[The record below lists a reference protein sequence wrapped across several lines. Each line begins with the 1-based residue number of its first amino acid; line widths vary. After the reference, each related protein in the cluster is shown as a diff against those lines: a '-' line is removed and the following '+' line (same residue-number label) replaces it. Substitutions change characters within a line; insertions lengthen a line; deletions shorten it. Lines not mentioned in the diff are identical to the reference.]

1 MLCTSLRASVHS
13 LSGVQ
18 PKADAIS
25 NRLNTS
31 SAVSAYVF
39 SRVAARLT
47 PPATIRVYRTD
58 SDTVE
63 VVPFRD
69 YLKHVLPNE
78 WVPTWSPAA
87 LKAGAMAVKSYAW
100 YWVSVGGKQV
110 SLGADVKD
118 NTDDQVYDPN
128 VSYASTD
135 AAVDATFD
143 YALTMN
149 GSLFATQYCAGSYQ
163 ADPSGDCPWSMSY
176 MTQWGSQYHAEHGR
190 SWGWIVQFYY
200 PGSTI
205 SPDTPPGGGYDGT
218 PVPTNVPQPTT
229 AVPTAPPSDP
239 PVPAPSGGDFTI
251 GQGSDVPQLFQDA
264 YDRNG
269 GQAALGVPT
278 GKAHWWLTYVS
289 EFNVIAQPLSGP
301 DGRGNTWIV
310 YDVLKASSQ
319 GVYRAFVLSGNIALQ
334 YANHT
339 PPGPEWV
346 GAPTSDHYVASP
358 DQGGTPSQGFTK
370 GTLREV
376 GSSIQFAPWPEQFA
390 GWEADYFVGH
400 TDATGPD
407 GAAYSLP
414 GQPALVRDVAAP
426 DLDWTATPNMA
437 QRMGGGSRD
446 WSAQFTKVVQTS
458 QGDYAFSLGADW
470 GVRLWVDEVLA
481 IDSWQDRQALETLTY
496 NASLTNGTHKIRIQY
511 YSLTGAGKLQYNLT
525 PQGQAPIQPPQAV
538 TPPSTP
544 APPPPPPAPKAAPTG
559 QAALRVQVQWLGRQQ
574 PASDSWA
581 QPLTLLLSAPGD
593 PTIIGTYAAK
603 TDRNGVAIYQNLP
616 AGTFD
621 VHVKGTHS
629 LQSARASVV
638 LAANTTPAVDMK
650 TQIEGDVDGDNCVTV
665 NDFSVVQSML
675 GAGKNTP
682 GFDPSADVN
691 GDGIVTMSD
700 ISLLRSGFERC
711 GDISADNDFQAMTA
725 DGAPTLAQALGPWEN
740 PASQEHNLTL
750 GLSGNS
756 NIKAGDTFTLD
767 VFAETG
773 SQPIDGASFVLRYDA
788 HRFLA
793 VDATG
798 NPAKGVDPGLDLPS
812 VMGNWIDGK
821 SGAIGYSTGILQGQP
836 PAGHI
841 VLGQI
846 HFRALTSAGTGPALF
861 SFVPT
866 PSPNMQVTNGGENLL
881 ATASDLTITVA
892 P

>member
-1 MLCTSLRASVHS
+1 
-13 LSGVQ
+13 
-18 PKADAIS
+18 
-25 NRLNTS
+25 
-31 SAVSAYVF
+31 
-39 SRVAARLT
+39 
-47 PPATIRVYRTD
+47 
-58 SDTVE
+58 
-63 VVPFRD
+63 
-69 YLKHVLPNE
+69 
-78 WVPTWSPAA
+78 
-87 LKAGAMAVKSYAW
+87 
-100 YWVSVGGKQV
+100 
-110 SLGADVKD
+110 
-118 NTDDQVYDPN
+118 
-128 VSYASTD
+128 
-135 AAVDATFD
+135 
-143 YALTMN
+143 MN

-205 SPDTPPGGGYDGT
+205 SPDPPGGGYDGT

-229 AVPTAPPSDP
+229 AVPTAPPSGP
-239 PVPAPSGGDFTI
+239 PAPASSGGDFTI

-458 QGDYAFSLGADW
+458 QGDYAFSLGANG

-511 YSLTGAGKLQYNLT
+511 YSLTG
-525 PQGQAPIQPPQAV
+525 
-538 TPPSTP
+538 
-544 APPPPPPAPKAAPTG
+544 
-559 QAALRVQVQWLGRQQ
+559 GR
-574 PASDSWA
+574 
-581 QPLTLLLSAPGD
+581 
-593 PTIIGTYAAK
+593 
-603 TDRNGVAIYQNLP
+603 
-616 AGTFD
+616 
-621 VHVKGTHS
+621 
-629 LQSARASVV
+629 
-638 LAANTTPAVDMK
+638 
-650 TQIEGDVDGDNCVTV
+650 
-665 NDFSVVQSML
+665 
-675 GAGKNTP
+675 
-682 GFDPSADVN
+682 
-691 GDGIVTMSD
+691 
-700 ISLLRSGFERC
+700 
-711 GDISADNDFQAMTA
+711 
-725 DGAPTLAQALGPWEN
+725 
-740 PASQEHNLTL
+740 
-750 GLSGNS
+750 
-756 NIKAGDTFTLD
+756 
-767 VFAETG
+767 
-773 SQPIDGASFVLRYDA
+773 
-788 HRFLA
+788 
-793 VDATG
+793 
-798 NPAKGVDPGLDLPS
+798 
-812 VMGNWIDGK
+812 
-821 SGAIGYSTGILQGQP
+821 
-836 PAGHI
+836 
-841 VLGQI
+841 
-846 HFRALTSAGTGPALF
+846 
-861 SFVPT
+861 
-866 PSPNMQVTNGGENLL
+866 
-881 ATASDLTITVA
+881 
-892 P
+892 